1 MKVIYKL
8 YENKHLASEESDN
21 AKLQYEEFV
30 NDAVSKYEEDFLDFN
45 MSSDCSDHF
54 FGKFL
59 NSLDNY
65 KDLWKVM
72 QNFFCYT

>member
-45 MSSDCSDHF
+45 MSNDCSDHF

-65 KDLWKVM
+65 KDL
-72 QNFFCYT
+72 